1 MGSTQG
7 AGRHSTSTEQQQQ
20 TALITLKQAQ
30 HDCLSVDNKMCFD
43 IGIATCGPNEALVI
57 SVMFQGGK
65 PTFISG
71 GRAIVCPCIQT
82 VQRIPLNTM
91 TLEVHSPRV
100 YTSQGVPISVVGTAQ
115 VKINGS
121 NLEMLGF
128 AAEQFGNKSTQ
139 EVLQIC
145 LETMEGHQ
153 RAIMGNMTV
162 EEIYRDRKTF
172 STKVFEVASVD
183 LHNMGISIISYTLKD
198 VRDDTGYLASLGQ
211 ARTAQVKRDAL
222 IGEAEAKR
230 DATIAEA
237 AAEEQRMEAK
247 LKNDTEIARSKR
259 DFELNKAIYD
269 TEVNTAKAEAEM
281 AYSLQAAKV
290 QAKIKEEEMQVK
302 VVERIQNISIQ
313 EQEILRKEKELDSKV
328 KKPAEAEKYRLEK
341 IAEAEKQRI
350 VLEAESEA
358 KALKGEAEAYA
369 IEVKAKAEAE
379 QMAKKAD
386 AWQEY
391 KEAALVDMML
401 KVLPKVAAEVSAPLS
416 QTEKITMVSDGDGP
430 IGASKVTG
438 EVLDI
443 MNSLPAMVQNMTGV
457 DIKGRMAKA

>member
-1 MGSTQG
+1 
-7 AGRHSTSTEQQQQ
+7 
-20 TALITLKQAQ
+20 
-30 HDCLSVDNKMCFD
+30 MCFN
-43 IGIATCGPNEALVI
+43 IGIVVCGPNEALVI
-57 SVMFQGGK
+57 SGMFQGGK
-65 PTFISG
+65 PTFING

-121 NLEMLGF
+121 SEEMLGY
-128 AAEQFGNKSTQ
+128 AAEQFGGKPVDQILN
-139 EVLQIC
+139 IC

-153 RAIMGNMTV
+153 RAIMGNMSV

-172 STKVFEVASVD
+172 SKKVFEVASVD
-183 LHNMGISIISYTLKD
+183 LHNMGIAVISYTLKD
-198 VRDDTGYLASLGQ
+198 VRDEVGYLASLGQ

-222 IGEAEAKR
+222 IGEAEAKKES
-230 DATIAEA
+230 TIAEA
-237 AAEEQRMEAK
+237 LAEEQRMESK
-247 LKNDTEIARSKR
+247 LVNDTEIARSKR
-259 DFELNKAIYD
+259 DFELKKAIYD

-302 VVERIQNISIQ
+302 VVERMQNIAIQ
-313 EQEILRKEKELDSKV
+313 EQEIMRREKELDSKV
-328 KKPAEAEKYRLEK
+328 RKPAEAEKYRLEK
-341 IAEAEKQRI
+341 IAEAERQKV
-350 VLEAESEA
+350 VLEAEAEA
-358 KALKGEAEAYA
+358 EATALRGEAEAYA

-386 AWQEY
+386 AWKEY

-401 KVLPKVAAEVSAPLS
+401 KVLPKVAAEVAGPLS
-416 QTEKITMVSDGDGP
+416 ETNKITMVATGDGP
-430 IGASKVTG
+430 IGASRVTN

-443 MNSLPAMVQNMTGV
+443 MGSLPDTVKKMTGV
-457 DIKGRMAKA
+457 DITTRMARA

>member
-1 MGSTQG
+1 MGSVRG
-7 AGRHSTSTEQQQQ
+7 AGRRSTSTEQQRQNPSGWN
-20 TALITLKQAQ
+20 
-30 HDCLSVDNKMCFD
+30 LSLLSNCKMCFD

-57 SVMFQGGK
+57 SGMFQGGK

-121 NLEMLGF
+121 NEEMLAF
-128 AAEQFGNKSTQ
+128 AAEQFGGKPVD

-183 LHNMGISIISYTLKD
+183 LHNMGIMVISYTLKD
-198 VRDDTGYLASLGQ
+198 VRDEVGYLASLGQ
-211 ARTAQVKRDAL
+211 ARTAQVKRDAM
-222 IGEAEAKR
+222 IGEAEARR

-237 AAEEQRMEAK
+237 HAEEQRMEAK

-259 DFELNKAIYD
+259 DFELNKATYD

-281 AYSLQAAKV
+281 AYGLQEAKV
-290 QAKIKEEEMQVK
+290 RSK
-302 VVERIQNISIQ
+302 IQ
-313 EQEILRKEKELDSKV
+313 EQEIMRKEKELDSKV

-341 IAEAEKQRI
+341 IAEADKQRI
-350 VLEAESEA
+350 VLEAEAESEA

-401 KVLPKVAAEVSAPLS
+401 KVLPKIAAEVSAPLS
-416 QTEKITMVSDGDGP
+416 QVDKITMVSDGDGP

-457 DIKGRMAKA
+457 DIKQRMAKA

>member
-1 MGSTQG
+1 
-7 AGRHSTSTEQQQQ
+7 
-20 TALITLKQAQ
+20 
-30 HDCLSVDNKMCFD
+30 MCFD
-43 IGIATCGPNEALVI
+43 IGIVVCGPNEALVI
-57 SVMFQGGK
+57 SGMFQGGK
-65 PTFISG
+65 PTFING

-121 NLEMLGF
+121 SEEMLGY
-128 AAEQFGNKSTQ
+128 AAEQFGGKPVDQILN
-139 EVLQIC
+139 IC

-153 RAIMGNMTV
+153 RAIMGNMSV

-172 STKVFEVASVD
+172 SKKVFEVASVD
-183 LHNMGISIISYTLKD
+183 LHNMGIAVISYTLKD
-198 VRDDTGYLASLGQ
+198 VRDEVGYLASLGQ

-222 IGEAEAKR
+222 IGEAEARK

-237 AAEEQRMEAK
+237 LAEEQRMESK
-247 LKNDTEIARSKR
+247 LVNDTEIARSKR
-259 DFELNKAIYD
+259 DFELKKAIYD

-302 VVERIQNISIQ
+302 VVERMQNIAIQ
-313 EQEILRKEKELDSKV
+313 EQEIMRREKELDSKV
-328 KKPAEAEKYRLEK
+328 RKPAEAEKYRLEK
-341 IAEAEKQRI
+341 IAEAERQKV
-350 VLEAESEA
+350 VLEAEAEA
-358 KALKGEAEAYA
+358 EATALRGEAEAYA

-386 AWQEY
+386 AWKEY

-401 KVLPKVAAEVSAPLS
+401 KVLPKVAAEVAGPLS
-416 QTEKITMVSDGDGP
+416 ETNKITMVATGDGP
-430 IGASKVTG
+430 IGASRVTN

-443 MNSLPAMVQNMTGV
+443 MGSLPDTVKKMTGV
-457 DIKGRMAKA
+457 DITTRMARA